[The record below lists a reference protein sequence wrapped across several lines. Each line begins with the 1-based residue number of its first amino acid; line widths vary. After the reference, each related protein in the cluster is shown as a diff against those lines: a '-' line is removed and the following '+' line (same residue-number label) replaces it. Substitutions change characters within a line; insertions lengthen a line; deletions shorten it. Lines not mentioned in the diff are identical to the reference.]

1 MEPTLFSLAFV
12 FCYCVSMLNMA
23 LYIGNNSL
31 VILVLVLMYLSL
43 DGCNS
48 LTLKTHHGWLG
59 PNVYE
64 LTDGK
69 ISITYYDGDCCCI
82 ARDVLKEI
90 KRRVEEDN
98 LEWGLFNDSLYTK
111 NYLSQLFQEMRA
123 KEK

>member
-1 MEPTLFSLAFV
+1 MKIIEIKATPKQLKQLKPIKSL
-12 FCYCVSMLNMA
+12 S
-23 LYIGNNSL
+23 
-31 VILVLVLMYLSL
+31 
-43 DGCNS
+43 
-48 LTLKTHHGWLG
+48 LKTHHGWLG

-111 NYLSQLFQEMRA
+111 NYLSQLCQEMRA